1 MPRITKFIF
10 PRDGINGMVQGCMV
24 PGLSGI
30 LVIGQKT
37 REVFRGGDRSIKSNY
52 ETVPVPELKIITPL
66 DSANAFSRV
75 LQQCFRDIKSGDFN
89 RSLDYEE
96 APIES
101 PPSYEE
107 IEIK

>member
-1 MPRITKFIF
+1 MKRAQRRMFL
-10 PRDGINGMVQGCMV
+10 QG
-24 PGLSGI
+24 L
-30 LVIGQKT
+30 
-37 REVFRGGDRSIKSNY
+37 
-52 ETVPVPELKIITPL
+52 
-66 DSANAFSRV
+66 
-75 LQQCFRDIKSGDFN
+75 CFRDIKSGDFN